1 MFKESSFHS
10 AASTSQEDLEEGPR
24 MSTNQLLRVTLL
36 SSEWKSVKGGLSTV
50 NRELAIELAKHLNV
64 EVCVYLPKCS
74 EEDKKV
80 AASHN
85 IQLIEAEELPGFE
98 PIDWLA
104 YLPKGHLPHCLI
116 GHGLHLGRHIQ
127 LIKRHHNCKWI
138 QVVHTAPEELGMYK
152 SYEEAISKGEQKHQ
166 AEVKLCELAD
176 QVVAVGPK
184 LADAYSRYLRFSGK
198 DQDVINLTPSI
209 FTEFHSVQQATEER
223 STFCVLVFGRGDN
236 EDFKLKGYDIAVQA
250 VSQLKESSYQLMFV
264 GAPTGKE
271 DEVAAKLLEYGIP
284 PSQLTV
290 RRFKESR
297 EELAKL
303 FCEVDLA
310 IMPSRTEGFGLTAL
324 EALSTGLP
332 VLVSGNSGLGDAL
345 KKVPSGVYHVV
356 DSEDPKEWAKAIK
369 IVRQKG
375 REVRLEDANLL
386 REKFAAKYS
395 WQKQC
400 DCLVEKMLL
409 LAFGKINGLFIT
421 VFFAVL

>member
-1 MFKESSFHS
+1 M
-10 AASTSQEDLEEGPR
+10 EDEKPSLPSDE
-24 MSTNQLLRVTLL
+24 TLTVTVL
-36 SSEWKSVKGGLSTV
+36 SSEWKSSKGGLSTIS
-50 NRELAIELAKHLNV
+50 RELAIQLAKHLNV
-64 EVCVYLPKCS
+64 EVYVYLPKCT

-80 AASHN
+80 AGSHRV
-85 IQLIEAEELPGFE
+85 QLIEAEELPGFE
-98 PIDWLA
+98 PIDWLTS
-104 YLPKGHLPHCLI
+104 LPKGHLPHCLI
-116 GHGLHLGRHIQ
+116 GHGLHLGRQIQ

-152 SYEEAISKGEQKHQ
+152 SYEEAISKGGQKHQ

-198 DQDVINLTPSI
+198 DQDVIDLTPSI

-250 VSQLKESSYQLMFV
+250 VAELKDTSYKLMFV
-264 GAPTGKE
+264 GAPAGKE
-271 DEVAAKLLEYGIP
+271 DEVAAKLLEHGIP
-284 PSQLTV
+284 PRQLTV

-303 FCEVDLA
+303 FCLVDLA

-345 KKVPSGVYHVV
+345 KKVPSGFHHVV

-369 IVRQKG
+369 IVRQKD
-375 REVRLEDANLL
+375 REVRLEDAKYL
-386 REKFAAKYS
+386 REKYAVKYS
-395 WQKQC
+395 WQQQC
-400 DCLVEKMLL
+400 DCLVDKMLL

-421 VFFAVL
+421 VFFTVL